1 LLSVVGKNSVQV
13 SVVLTDDKAIHEFN
27 MQWRGK
33 DKPTDVLSWPLYE
46 PEDIASITEGEIGDV
61 VISVE
66 TATRQAAAR
75 GWELSDEMALLLVHG
90 TLHLLGHEDDT
101 EEGSNAMRTI
111 EASLLGKPLDPL

>member
-1 LLSVVGKNSVQV
+1 
-13 SVVLTDDKAIHEFN
+13 VVLTDDRAIQQLN
-27 MQWRGK
+27 LQWRDK

-46 PEDIASITEGEIGDV
+46 IGEIERVESGEIGDV
-61 VISVE
+61 VISIE

-75 GWELSDEMALLLVHG
+75 GWELSDELALLLVHG

-111 EASLLGKPLDPL
+111 EASLLGKPLDPLYIV